1 MAWWSDARRA
11 SQSKASLGLGNLF
24 RFYFPGDTR
33 VTKWHYAGVDVQ
45 MTIALIEKYFSLS
58 RGEPHHDL
66 GEIGLDIS
74 NDDSGADVEDASEE
88 ELWEKMYETD
98 SDLDDDYAEFRD
110 MSTGDETW
118 DTNMAQ

>member
-1 MAWWSDARRA
+1 
-11 SQSKASLGLGNLF
+11 
-24 RFYFPGDTR
+24 
-33 VTKWHYAGVDVQ
+33 

-58 RGEPHHDL
+58 RGEFRHDL

-74 NDDSGADVEDASEE
+74 NDDGGADVEDASEE